1 MSLNRDNMARVRAA
15 AMQVF
20 EDLGGVHGMLDWA
33 RENQT
38 VFYQKVLPVLVKQDG
53 SDVDRV
59 SGAMGG
65 LRININ
71 MDGQSRLDMVSDA
84 VGPVIEGSVVSD
96 MSPVPRPSDEMVHEV
111 RSLGEVVIMVD
122 EPGA

>member
-1 MSLNRDNMARVRAA
+1 
-15 AMQVF
+15 MQVF
-20 EDLGGVHGMLDWA
+20 EDLGGVQGMLDWA

-84 VGPVIEGSVVSD
+84 VGPVIEGSVS
-96 MSPVPRPSDEMVHEV
+96 RPSDEMVHEV

>member
-1 MSLNRDNMARVRAA
+1 
-15 AMQVF
+15 MQVF
-20 EDLGGVHGMLDWA
+20 EDLGGVQGMLDWA

-71 MDGQSRLDMVSDA
+71 MDGQSRLDMMSDT
-84 VGPVIEGSVVSD
+84 VGPVIEGAGSGLMGPVS
-96 MSPVPRPSDEMVHEV
+96 RPSDEMVHEV
-111 RSLGEVVIMVD
+111 RSLGDVVIMVD